1 METVIGF
8 CGIDCGKCPAYIAKK
23 ENNDEL
29 RKKTAEEWS
38 KMFGTQFT
46 PEGVNCDGCAVQ
58 GQHIIYCEQ
67 LCDIRKCAV
76 EKKVENCAV
85 CADYGCEKLEAF
97 LKNVPEA
104 RKTLEDIRQ
113 KPKGEDPLDQGIDLG
128 GG

>member
-1 METVIGF
+1 MESMIAY
-8 CGIDCGKCPAYIAKK
+8 CGIDCGKCPAYVAKK
-23 ENNDEL
+23 DNNDEL

-38 KMFGTQFT
+38 KMFGTEFK
-46 PEGVNCDGCAVQ
+46 PEQINCDGCAVP
-58 GQHIIYCEQ
+58 GEHIVYCEQ

-76 EKKVENCAV
+76 ERKVKNCAV

-104 RKTLEDIRQ
+104 RKILEDIRQ

-128 GG
+128 G

>member
-1 METVIGF
+1 METMIAY

-23 ENNDEL
+23 ENNDDL

-38 KMFGTQFT
+38 KMFGTEFK
-46 PEGVNCDGCAVQ
+46 PEQVNCDGCAAP

-76 EKKVENCAV
+76 EKKVMNCAA

-104 RKTLEDIRQ
+104 RKTLEEIR
-113 KPKGEDPLDQGIDLG
+113 KNPKGEDPLDQGIDLG
-128 GG
+128 G